1 MFWLLASGKP
11 RCDEI
16 TPFGLRLRN
25 LGFLDGLDR
34 LLKAQVVE
42 QVAPAPNPLGQLDEL
57 HQGEATAEFVQGT
70 CPVDAVEEETPVP
83 VRGDD
88 NRIPL
93 HGLVRDLR
101 AHAGEMGGVVGLVE
115 DEARKL
121 DDAQIVDSEDHGPLK
136 GALRFVMGE
145 PGLLAGYPSPPERL
159 KRKSRITNPPK
170 KKAAIRAINPT
181 MPSNR

>member
-101 AHAGEMGGVVGLVE
+101 GHAGETGGSWSSWKMRHESSTMRRSLIAMTM
-115 DEARKL
+115 AR
-121 DDAQIVDSEDHGPLK
+121 LK
-136 GALRFVMGE
+136 GRYV
-145 PGLLAGYPSPPERL
+145 S
-159 KRKSRITNPPK
+159 
-170 KKAAIRAINPT
+170 
-181 MPSNR
+181 

>member
-11 RCDEI
+11 RCKET
-16 TPFGLRLRN
+16 TPFGLRLQN
-25 LGFLDGLDR
+25 LDFLDGLDR

-42 QVAPAPNPLGQLDEL
+42 QAAPAPNPLGQLDEL
-57 HQGEATAEFVQGT
+57 HQGDATAEFVQGT

-83 VRGDD
+83 VRGND

-136 GALRFVMGE
+136 GRYVSLWASPDSSRVTRLLRSG
-145 PGLLAGYPSPPERL
+145 
-159 KRKSRITNPPK
+159 
-170 KKAAIRAINPT
+170 
-181 MPSNR
+181 

>member
-1 MFWLLASGKP
+1 M
-11 RCDEI
+11 
-16 TPFGLRLRN
+16 
-25 LGFLDGLDR
+25 DR

-42 QVAPAPNPLGQLDEL
+42 QVAPAPNPLGQPDEL

-101 AHAGEMGGVVGLVE
+101 GHAGEVVGLVE

-136 GALRFVMGE
+136 GALRFVVGE